1 MSVVGVV
8 LGHPG
13 TGGVVAVVWLV
24 TFVVLVVR
32 PVLVVLVYTGGGCNC
47 HTDTEE
53 RESCID
59 PLE

>member
-13 TGGVVAVVWLV
+13 TGGVVAVVWVV
-24 TFVVLVVR
+24 TFVVVVR
-32 PVLVVLVYTGGGCNC
+32 PVLVVLVYTGGGYNC

-59 PLE
+59 PSE